1 MFTEND
7 LKQIQQRGSQ
17 PETVEQQL
25 KYFQQGFPFLPVVKA
40 ATPGDGLLS
49 LDSAGCK
56 RYEDYYISRFAGL
69 DVVKFVPASGAAS
82 RMFKSLFTT
91 LEEYDG
97 TDTAYEKIISDQGF
111 QSVWNFFKS
120 IEKFAFFE
128 ELKQVHQQLHQLTL
142 EESLLRRD
150 YAKVLTSLLGEEG
163 MNYGNLPKGLLQFH
177 RYDDGSRTAL
187 EEHLVEGANY
197 CHDKNGVVR
206 LHFTVSPEH
215 REKFMARIAEVK
227 DKFEQ
232 KFNVSYKISFSE
244 QKSSTDTIAVNPDN
258 SPFREDNGE
267 LLFRP
272 AGHGALIENLNDID
286 ADIIFIKNIDNV
298 VPDHLKDETYRY
310 KRVIAGVLLEYQEKI
325 HAYLNQIDHGDV
337 SPDLLEEIQSFMQ
350 NKLCI
355 EDIPQIEDEQKLI
368 DFFYQKLNRPVRVCG
383 MVKNEGEPGGGPFFA
398 RNADGT
404 VSLQIAECSQID
416 MHNPEVK
423 GIAASATHF
432 NPVDLVCSVK
442 DHLGNKYALG
452 KFVDPQTGF
461 ISVKSKSGKELK
473 ALELP
478 GLWNGAMSDWNTLF
492 VEVPIVTFNPVK
504 TVNDLLRDQHQ

>member
-1 MFTEND
+1 MFTDKD
-7 LKQIQQRGSQ
+7 LEQIQQRGSQ

-25 KYFQQGFPFLPVVKA
+25 KYFKQGFPFLPIVKE
-40 ATPGDGLLS
+40 ATPDDGILVP
-49 LDSAGCK
+49 DKEGCK
-56 RYEDYYISRFAGL
+56 RYENHYNSRFAAL

-82 RMFKSLFTT
+82 RMFKSLFST
-91 LEEYDG
+91 LEEYNG
-97 TDTAYEKIISDQGF
+97 SEAAYAKIVSDQSF

-120 IEKFAFFE
+120 IENFAFFQA
-128 ELKQVHQQLHQLTL
+128 LKDVHQELHGISL

-150 YAKVLTSLLGEEG
+150 YAKVLSSLLGEEG
-163 MNYGNLPKGLLQFH
+163 LNYGNLPKGLLQFH
-177 RYDDGSRTAL
+177 RYDEGSRTAL
-187 EEHLVEGANY
+187 EEHMVEGANY
-197 CHDKNGVVR
+197 CRDKNGVVR

-215 REKFMARIAEVK
+215 REKFMARIAQVK
-227 DKFEQ
+227 DAFEQ
-232 KFNVSYKISFSE
+232 KFNVSYHLSFSE
-244 QKSSTDTIAVNPDN
+244 QKASTDTIAVNPDN

-310 KRVIAGVLLEYQEKI
+310 KRVIAGVLLDYQEKI

-337 SPDLLEEIQSFMQ
+337 SADLLDDIQSFLQ

-355 EDIPQIEDEQKLI
+355 KDIPEIADEQKRI
-368 DFFYQKLNRPVRVCG
+368 DFLYRKLNRPVRVCG

-404 VSLQIAECSQID
+404 ISLQIAESSQID
-416 MHNPEVK
+416 INDPQAK
-423 GIAASATHF
+423 NIAASATHF

-442 DHLGNKYALG
+442 DHLGNKYALD

-461 ISVKSKSGKELK
+461 ISVKSKSGKDLK

-478 GLWNGAMSDWNTLF
+478 GLWNGAMSDWNTIF
-492 VEVPIVTFNPVK
+492 VEVPIITFNPVK